1 MSVLSR
7 IKKILAN
14 FRNHG
19 AKRSTSKIKF
29 IVIHFTA
36 NDGDSD
42 TGNANYFKK
51 NVVKASAQYFVDSDS
66 ITQSVPDN
74 YVAWSVGG
82 SKYSNCRSTGGGKFY
97 GICNNTNSLN
107 IELCDDKKNGKIYPS
122 QKTIDNA
129 LALTKK
135 KMKQYGIPASH
146 VIRHFDVT
154 GKACPEYWCGTPAK
168 NKKWKTEFWNKLSE
182 TASTSDKKNDTKK
195 DTKTTSTSTKKPSTT
210 ASSSSK
216 KIAVDGYWGKELTK
230 RLQQIFGCTADGIV
244 SNQYAS
250 YKSKNPG
257 LVSGWDWKEKPTK
270 GGSALIKKIQKK
282 VGADVD
288 GYIGTGTI
296 KKIQKWMGCTQDGV
310 LSAKSPCIKKLQ
322 KWCNKQK

>member
-19 AKRSTSKIKF
+19 AKRSTSKIKW

-154 GKACPEYWCGTPAK
+154 GKACPGYWCGTPAK

-195 DTKTTSTSTKKPSTT
+195 DTKKNVKANSSSVKK
-210 ASSSSK
+210 SSSK
-216 KIAVDGYWGKELTK
+216 EIAVDGYWGKELTK
-230 RLQQIFGCTADGIV
+230 RLQQIFGCTVDGIV
-244 SNQYAS
+244 SNQHSS

-257 LVSGWDWKEKPTK
+257 LASGWEWKDNPK

-288 GYIGTGTI
+288 GYIGTDTI
-296 KKIQKWMGCTQDGV
+296 KKIQKWMGCTQDGIF
-310 LSAKSPCIKKLQ
+310 SAKSPCIKKLQ

>member
-1 MSVLSR
+1 MSVLSH

-14 FRNHG
+14 FRNYG
-19 AKRSTSKIKF
+19 VKRSTSKIKF

-154 GKACPEYWCGTPAK
+154 GKACPGYWCGTAAK

-195 DTKTTSTSTKKPSTT
+195 DTKKNVKANSSSVKK
-210 ASSSSK
+210 SSSK

-257 LVSGWDWKEKPTK
+257 LVSGWDGKRNQ
-270 GGSALIKKIQKK
+270 LK
-282 VGADVD
+282 VV
-288 GYIGTGTI
+288 
-296 KKIQKWMGCTQDGV
+296 V
-310 LSAKSPCIKKLQ
+310 LLSKRFRKRLELM
-322 KWCNKQK
+322 

>member
-82 SKYSNCRSTGGGKFY
+82 SKYGDCAKTGGGKFY
-97 GICNNTNSLN
+97 GKCTNSN
-107 IELCDDKKNGKIYPS
+107 SISIELCDDKKNGKIYPS
-122 QKTIDNA
+122 QKTIENA
-129 LALTKK
+129 LILTKYLMK
-135 KMKQYGIPASH
+135 KYNVPQSR
-146 VIRHFDVT
+146 VIRHFDVN
-154 GKACPEYWCGTPAK
+154 GKRCPGYWCGTAAK

-195 DTKTTSTSTKKPSTT
+195 DTKKNVKANSSSVKK
-210 ASSSSK
+210 SSSK

-230 RLQQIFGCTADGIV
+230 RLQQIFGCTVDGIV
-244 SNQYAS
+244 SNQHSS

-257 LVSGWDWKEKPTK
+257 LASGWEWKDNPK

-288 GYIGTGTI
+288 GYIGTDTI